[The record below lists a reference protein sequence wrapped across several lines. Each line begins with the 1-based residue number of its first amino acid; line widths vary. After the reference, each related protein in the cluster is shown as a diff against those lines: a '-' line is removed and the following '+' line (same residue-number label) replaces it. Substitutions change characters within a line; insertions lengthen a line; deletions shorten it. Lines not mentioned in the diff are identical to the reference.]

1 MLGGVCVEGPPR
13 LSRARAVMEGMVTM
27 EVDPRQLFDMR
38 LAHVGVNAKDPAEAA
53 QIAAQFSELLH
64 LTTSVT
70 PVSHF
75 VDTMVEV
82 MDGGG
87 RGEHG
92 HIGFAVNDLRV
103 AAAWFDANGYEV
115 DYDSMRYDEGG
126 NPRLVYFKEPIAGF
140 AIHLCQA

>member
-1 MLGGVCVEGPPR
+1 MLGDVRMRGEPRPP
-13 LSRARAVMEGMVTM
+13 RARAVMEGMVIM
-27 EVDPRQLFDMR
+27 AVDPRQLFDMR

-53 QIAAQFSELLH
+53 RIAAQFSELLH

-75 VDTMVEV
+75 VDTMVEI

-115 DYDSMRYDEGG
+115 DYDSMRYDEAG